1 MCVQLL
7 VQGCAEKN
15 SKGRPSPFSAHTA
28 RHLPA
33 NQQKVYTE
41 GLSQEC
47 VPGTPVRLIYTM
59 YKLLTLAVS
68 P

>member
-1 MCVQLL
+1 MQLFA
-7 VQGCAEKN
+7 QGRAEKN
-15 SKGRPSPFSAHTA
+15 SKDRPFSAHTA

-47 VPGTPVRLIYTM
+47 VPGTPVRLIYTV